1 MRIQALS
8 PRVNLTRFFEQA
20 ESAPERV
27 LMLDYD
33 GTLAPFQA
41 QPDLATPYFGV
52 EALLNDIM
60 AERRSR
66 VVIVTGRPVGD
77 LVPLLNL
84 RRRPEL
90 WGAHGWERLL
100 PDGRAD
106 SARPGPG
113 AHRKLR
119 EGARR
124 ARGLARAGAR
134 VEKKPGSVALHWRG
148 MSPPAAA
155 EIREAVPRLWG
166 PLTTEGSV
174 ELLPFESGVE
184 LLARGRN
191 KGYAVRAVLS
201 EAPGDAVVAY
211 LGDDVADEDAF
222 SAVKPRGLAVL
233 VRPELRET
241 TADAWIKPP
250 GGLLDFLRRW
260 RDAGGRRP

>member
-1 MRIQALS
+1 MKMRTLN

-20 ESAPERV
+20 ESAPARV

-33 GTLAPFQA
+33 GTIAPFQVR
-41 QPDLATPYFGV
+41 PELALPYFGV

-60 AERRSR
+60 AAERSR
-66 VVIVTGRPVGD
+66 VVIVTGRPVSD

-113 AHRKLR
+113 ARRQLR

-124 ARGLARAGAR
+124 ARRLACAGAR
-134 VEKKPGSVALHWRG
+134 VENKPASVAVHWRG
-148 MSPPAAA
+148 TSSPAAA

-166 PLTTEGSV
+166 PLATEGSV
-174 ELLPFESGVE
+174 ELQPFECGVE
-184 LLARGRN
+184 LKARGRN

-201 EAPGDAVVAY
+201 EMPGEAAVAY

-241 TADAWIKPP
+241 TADAWIRPP
-250 GGLLDFLRRW
+250 GGLLAFLRRW